1 MVWVCNCRVDM
12 FCKGYGPIQAFQRF
26 LRKRQTFYTPSKR
39 NILSLVLQNVQASD
53 TFNLL
58 EMQHHRRLTTEKRH
72 QHRYPSLIHINI
84 GDGPCLTCPRAIK
97 DAYTLTYR
105 EMTHSLLLCGNFLG
119 LLHY

>member
-1 MVWVCNCRVDM
+1 MLIALQVGVRAVPGKIECAFAV
-12 FCKGYGPIQAFQRF
+12 IQ
-26 LRKRQTFYTPSKR
+26 TKR

-58 EMQHHRRLTTEKRH
+58 EMQHYRRLTPEKRH

-97 DAYTLTYR
+97 VAYTLTYR

-119 LLHY
+119 LLHYLLSR